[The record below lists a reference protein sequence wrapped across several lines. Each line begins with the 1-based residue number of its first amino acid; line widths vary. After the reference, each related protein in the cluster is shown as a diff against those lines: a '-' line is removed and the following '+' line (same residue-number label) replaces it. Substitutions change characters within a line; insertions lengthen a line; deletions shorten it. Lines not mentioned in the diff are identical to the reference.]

1 MFLGH
6 FAVGLAAKRY
16 APRASLGPLIA
27 APLLLDLL
35 WPVFLLTGM
44 ERVRIEPG
52 NTAFT
57 PLAFIHY
64 PWTHSLLAAF
74 SWAILY
80 ALLYF
85 VLTKYMAGAS
95 CTFIGVISHWFLDA
109 IVHRPDLPLYPGGS
123 TLVGL
128 GIWNLPA
135 ATIIIESVL
144 FIAGVWLYRSA
155 TRAADRI
162 GGYGFWAFIGFLVLV
177 YIGNALGPPPSD
189 TITLAVVALSVWLLV
204 LWAWWFDRHRTA
216 A

>member
-16 APRASLGPLIA
+16 APRASLGTLIA

-35 WPVFLLTGM
+35 WPIFLLTGM

-52 NTAFT
+52 NTVFT

-64 PWTHSLLAAF
+64 PWTHSLLTAF
-74 SWAILY
+74 GWAILY

-85 VLTKYMAGAS
+85 VSTKYRPGAV
-95 CTFIGVISHWFLDA
+95 CIFIGVLSHWFLDA
-109 IVHRPDLPLYPGGS
+109 VVHIQDLPLYPGDG

-128 GIWNLPA
+128 GLWNLPA

-144 FIAGVWLYRSA
+144 FIAGVWLYRNE
-155 TRAADRI
+155 TRAVDRI
-162 GGYGFWAFIGFLVLV
+162 GRYGFWAFIAFLVLV
-177 YIGNALGPPPSD
+177 YIGNAIGPPPAD
-189 TITLAVVALSVWLLV
+189 TFTLAIVALSVWLLV
-204 LWAWWFDRHRTA
+204 LWAWWFDRHRTTT
-216 A
+216 